1 MISEREDLLTN
12 IETSRNTLRQLE
24 AQNQELQRQSAG
36 LDRDLLAERAVKD
49 QKIKVGFVPTRG
61 LGKIKRSGL
70 CVVLQLVIELHAESL
85 DKASSEFDRVTCLLL
100 QDLSSAM
107 KEVEELTAQLRKQQ
121 QQSQQTAQEL
131 EQLRKVHTQAQ
142 TLTQLLRHK
151 CLRGPVHSSDWTGDG
166 QPAAPAAPLTGKES
180 NSSSQQRSC
189 CLFSISG
196 DLHSTT
202 LCLEAV

>member
-1 MISEREDLLTN
+1 MCCTPAD
-12 IETSRNTLRQLE
+12 
-24 AQNQELQRQSAG
+24 
-36 LDRDLLAERAVKD
+36 
-49 QKIKVGFVPTRG
+49 
-61 LGKIKRSGL
+61 
-70 CVVLQLVIELHAESL
+70 LVIELHAETL
-85 DKASSEFDRVTCLLL
+85 EKASSEFDRVTCLLL

-131 EQLRKVHTQAQ
+131 EQLRKVHTEAH

-151 CLRGPVHSSDWTGDG
+151 CLRGPVQSSNWTGDG
-166 QPAAPAAPLTGKES
+166 QPAAPLTGKER

-196 DLHSTT
+196 DLRSTT
-202 LCLEAV
+202 LYLEANLDA